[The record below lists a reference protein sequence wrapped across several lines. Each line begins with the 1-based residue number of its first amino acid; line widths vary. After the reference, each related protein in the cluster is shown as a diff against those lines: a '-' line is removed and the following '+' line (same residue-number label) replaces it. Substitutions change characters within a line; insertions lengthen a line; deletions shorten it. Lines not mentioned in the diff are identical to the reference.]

1 MTDNIL
7 ASGHFW
13 TPPAS
18 LRVNTMVVI
27 NPPETKLD
35 KCTSVHSEAN
45 ESLGIFTSIEA
56 AF

>member
-1 MTDNIL
+1 MHIGAFCQFPFGGFT
-7 ASGHFW
+7 
-13 TPPAS
+13 
-18 LRVNTMVVI
+18 TMAVI

-45 ESLGIFTSIEA
+45 EGLGIFTSIEA